1 MNMRIHL
8 MNNKI
13 IPDLFFV
20 RILNIRCILLKS
32 KEAVLYLLSLPY
44 AVIPINCENNKNIY
58 SKEINS

>member
-1 MNMRIHL
+1 

-44 AVIPINCENNKNIY
+44 AVFSINCENNKNIY